1 MKKLIF
7 TIATV
12 VAIGFTAHSQEITY
26 GIKAGL
32 NIADFGGDT
41 EKTNV
46 RPGFN
51 AGALVEIRFNNFAIQ
66 PEIFYSQQGSKIK
79 YNIYS
84 GDILSE
90 EYEYTSKLGYINVP
104 IIAKYYILEGLSLQA
119 GPQIGFLISAKDK
132 AEATVSG
139 TNMSDEMDSK
149 DLYEKIDFSILGG
162 VGYDLPIGIFFQ
174 ARYNVGLSNINKDP
188 EAADIKLTNNIFSFS
203 VGYKF

>member
-12 VAIGFTAHSQEITY
+12 VAIGFTAHSQEIKY

-32 NIADFGGDT
+32 NIANFGGDT

-188 EAADIKLTNNIFSFS
+188 EAADIKLTNNVFSFS